1 MIYSLSFVLVGLK
14 FNYDWTL
21 PGGVK
26 INHANLITQGQAEI
40 KEVEEEIKGQS
51 NSSWFV
57 MVKR

>member
-1 MIYSLSFVLVGLK
+1 MMGMYDFVL
-14 FNYDWTL
+14 
-21 PGGVK
+21 PGNVK